1 MKRMLINA
9 TQPEE
14 VRVAVVDGQRLH
26 DLDIESPGREQKK
39 GSIYRA
45 RVTRV
50 EPSLEAA
57 FIEFGADRHG
67 FLPLKEI
74 SRSYVQ
80 PGKSDDEGG
89 SRRTE
94 ISDLVREGQ
103 EFLVQVDKEERGTK
117 GAALTT
123 FFSLPGRYM
132 VLMPNDPRAG
142 GISRRV
148 EGDDRDAL
156 RESLSQLEIPDGMGV
171 IVRTAGVGRNQEELQ
186 RDVDYLL
193 NLWQT
198 IQRAGE
204 EHRAPALIYQENNL
218 VVRAIR
224 DCLREDIGELLI
236 DSEEAFSEAETFIEQ
251 VMPHYKSRVKLYSDD
266 VPLFS
271 RYQIESQIETAFDHT
286 VKLPSGG
293 SIVIDPTEALVAIDT
308 NSARATKGADI
319 EETAL
324 NTNLEAAEEIAR
336 QLRLRDVG
344 GLIVIDFIDMSSTR
358 NQRAVESKLR
368 ESLETDRARIQLGRI
383 SQFGLFEMSRQRLRP
398 SLQETTTEIC
408 PRCSGRGRIQDIQSL
423 ALTILRVMEEEA
435 LKERSRIV
443 RALVPLNVAA
453 YLLNEKRRDVAE
465 IEKRT
470 ETHFVIVPNAS
481 LETPQYEIQRIRE
494 DSAEAE
500 AELLSYELADTAGE
514 PEQRDRQNERRRN
527 GRPAQE
533 PAIKPAA
540 PAPAPTA
547 PPAPS
552 LLRRLFAALFGQG
565 ATSTTNRRKSGGTK
579 ANGQPQR
586 RNRTQDNRTNRRP
599 RGQSQRNER
608 RARGGGDQRS
618 GGRRGERQQRSPRR
632 SRGGQ
637 DRGGNQARGEPR
649 ERGDGRN
656 RSRRNGNR
664 RRADA
669 GADRRRADDGADRRR
684 ADDGADRRRADAGG
698 DRRRATAADRG
709 GDNATK
715 RKPRR
720 DRQAVNENRENSR
733 GARRESAPRRDRETT
748 TDRESRSDSRRVEEI
763 PPVVDQGQPSVAAAM
778 RELDEA
784 PSTAASE
791 VKDSPAEQS
800 PTSSD
805 ADLTSRETRAGTSSE
820 ERQPAPVS
828 ESDAASGQAEPAD
841 PAEASRESRP
851 AGRASNDPR
860 ELRKRAAEQTQV

>member
-57 FIEFGADRHG
+57 FIEFGVERHG

-80 PGKSDDEGG
+80 PGKSDDDGG

-171 IVRTAGVGRNQEELQ
+171 IVRTAGVGRSQEELQ

-193 NLWQT
+193 QLWQT
-198 IQRAGE
+198 IQSAGE
-204 EHRAPALIYQENNL
+204 ERRAPALIYQENNL

-271 RYQIESQIETAFDHT
+271 RYQIESQIETAFEHT

-368 ESLETDRARIQLGRI
+368 EALETDRARIQLGRI

-514 PEQRDRQNERRRN
+514 PEQRDRENDRRRN
-527 GRPAQE
+527 GRPPQE

-540 PAPAPTA
+540 PAPAPPV

-565 ATSTTNRRKSGGTK
+565 ATSTTNQRKSSGTK

-586 RNRTQDNRTNRRP
+586 RNRTQDNRTNRRS

-618 GGRRGERQQRSPRR
+618 GVRRGERQQRSPRR

-649 ERGDGRN
+649 EGGDGRN

-669 GADRRRADDGADRRR
+669 GADRRRADDGT
-684 ADDGADRRRADAGG
+684 DRRRADAGG
-698 DRRRATAADRG
+698 DRG

-748 TDRESRSDSRRVEEI
+748 TDRDSRSDSRHVEEI

-800 PTSSD
+800 PTSPD
-805 ADLTSRETRAGTSSE
+805 VGLTSRETRAGTSSE

-828 ESDAASGQAEPAD
+828 ESDAASGQAEPAE
-841 PAEASRESRP
+841 PAEASRQSRP

-860 ELRKRAAEQTQV
+860 ELRRRAAEQTQV

>member
-9 TQPEE
+9 TQAEE
-14 VRVAVVDGQRLH
+14 VRVAVVDGQRLQ

-57 FIEFGADRHG
+57 FIDFGAERHG
-67 FLPLKEI
+67 FLPCKEI
-74 SRSYVQ
+74 SRSYVD
-80 PGKSDDEGG
+80 SDEADRDTG

-142 GISRRV
+142 GVSRRV
-148 EGDDRDAL
+148 EGEDRDAL
-156 RESLSQLEIPDGMGV
+156 REALSQLEIPDGMGV
-171 IVRTAGVGRNQEELQ
+171 IVRTAGVGRSQDELQ

-193 NLWQT
+193 QLWQA
-198 IQRAGE
+198 IQRAGDE
-204 EHRAPALIYQENNL
+204 RRAPALIYQENNL

-236 DSEEAFSEAETFIEQ
+236 DSEEAFNEAETFIEQ
-251 VMPHYKSRVKLYSDD
+251 VMPHYKNRVKRYSDD

-271 RYQIESQIETAFDHT
+271 RYQIESQIETAFQHT

-324 NTNLEAAEEIAR
+324 NTNIEAAEEIAR

-368 ESLETDRARIQLGRI
+368 EALETDRARIQLGRI
-383 SQFGLFEMSRQRLRP
+383 SHFGLFEMSRQRLRP
-398 SLQETTTEIC
+398 SLQETTTEVC
-408 PRCSGRGRIQDIQSL
+408 PRCSGQGRVQDIQSL

-500 AELLSYELADTAGE
+500 AELLSYELADTAAE
-514 PEQRDRQNERRRN
+514 PEQRDRDQDRRRN
-527 GRPAQE
+527 GRSAQE
-533 PAIKPAA
+533 PAIRPAA
-540 PAPAPTA
+540 PAPL
-547 PPAPS
+547 PPASSPAEPREPS
-552 LLRRLFAALFGQG
+552 LLRRIFAALFGPG
-565 ATSTTNRRKSGGTK
+565 TTATTERQKPGRAKTSG
-579 ANGQPQR
+579 QQQR
-586 RNRTQDNRTNRRP
+586 RNRSNDNRPNRRS
-599 RGQSQRNER
+599 RGAQSARNDR
-608 RARGGGDQRS
+608 RSRGGGDQRS
-618 GGRRGERQQRSPRR
+618 SSRRGERQQRSPRK
-632 SRGGQ
+632 SRGEQ
-637 DRGGNQARGEPR
+637 DRRAKQARGESR
-649 ERGDGRN
+649 ERGDGRS

-664 RRADA
+664 RRAEA
-669 GADRRRADDGADRRR
+669 
-684 ADDGADRRRADAGG
+684 
-698 DRRRATAADRG
+698 ATDNRG
-709 GDNATK
+709 NDNAAK

-720 DRQAVNENRENSR
+720 DRRAASENRET
-733 GARRESAPRRDRETT
+733 APRRDRESATAR
-748 TDRESRSDSRRVEEI
+748 DNRDDPKPVAEA
-763 PPVVDQGQPSVAAAM
+763 PPVPQEEFSVAAAM
-778 RELDEA
+778 REMDEA
-784 PSTAASE
+784 TATPESE
-791 VKDSPAEQS
+791 VKDSPAEQPSTS
-800 PTSSD
+800 PDSD
-805 ADLTSRETRAGTSSE
+805 ASPREAREEAQPGT
-820 ERQPAPVS
+820 PPVA
-828 ESDAASGQAEPAD
+828 DAASGQDETPDVRND
-841 PAEASRESRP
+841 PRP
-851 AGRASNDPR
+851 TGRASNDPR
-860 ELRKRAAEQTQV
+860 EMRRRAEQPPA

>member
-80 PGKSDDEGG
+80 PGKSDDDGG

-94 ISDLVREGQ
+94 ISDLIREGQ

-193 NLWQT
+193 QLWQA
-198 IQRAGE
+198 IRRAGE
-204 EHRAPALIYQENNL
+204 ERRAPALIYQENNL

-368 ESLETDRARIQLGRI
+368 EALETDRARIQLGRI

-514 PEQRDRQNERRRN
+514 PEQRDREHERRRN
-527 GRPAQE
+527 GRPPQE

-540 PAPAPTA
+540 PAPAPPA
-547 PPAPS
+547 SPAPS

-565 ATSTTNRRKSGGTK
+565 ATSTTNRRKSSGAK

-586 RNRTQDNRTNRRP
+586 RNRTQDNRSNRRP

-656 RSRRNGNR
+656 RSRRNDNR

-669 GADRRRADDGADRRR
+669 GADRRRADA
-684 ADDGADRRRADAGG
+684 GADRRRADA
-698 DRRRATAADRG
+698 AADRG
-709 GDNATK
+709 GDNAAK

-733 GARRESAPRRDRETT
+733 GARRESAPRRDRETIS
-748 TDRESRSDSRRVEEI
+748 DRESRSDRRRVEEI
-763 PPVVDQGQPSVAAAM
+763 PPVVDQEGQPSVAAAM
-778 RELDEA
+778 RGLDEA

-800 PTSSD
+800 PTSPD
-805 ADLTSRETRAGTSSE
+805 VGLTSRETRAGTSSE

-828 ESDAASGQAEPAD
+828 ESDAASGQAEPAE

-860 ELRKRAAEQTQV
+860 ELRRRAAEQGQA

>member
-9 TQPEE
+9 TQAEE
-14 VRVAVVDGQRLH
+14 VRVAVVDGQRLQ

-57 FIEFGADRHG
+57 FIDFGAERHG
-67 FLPLKEI
+67 FLPLKEV
-74 SRSYVQ
+74 SRSYVD
-80 PGKSDDEGG
+80 SDEAGREAG

-148 EGDDRDAL
+148 EGEDRDAL

-171 IVRTAGVGRNQEELQ
+171 IVRTAGVGRSQDELQ

-193 NLWQT
+193 QLWQA
-198 IQRAGE
+198 IQRAGDE
-204 EHRAPALIYQENNL
+204 RRAPALIYQENNL

-236 DSEEAFSEAETFIEQ
+236 DSEEAFGEAVTFIEQ
-251 VMPHYKSRVKLYSDD
+251 VMPHYKNRVKRYTDD

-271 RYQIESQIETAFDHT
+271 RYQIESQIETAFQHT

-344 GLIVIDFIDMSSTR
+344 GLIVIDFIDMANTR

-368 ESLETDRARIQLGRI
+368 EALDSDRARIQLGRI
-383 SQFGLFEMSRQRLRP
+383 SHFGLFEMSRQRLRP
-398 SLQETTTEIC
+398 SLQETTTVVC
-408 PRCSGRGRIQDIQSL
+408 PRCNGQGRIPDTQSL

-443 RALVPLNVAA
+443 RAMVPLDVAA
-453 YLLNEKRRDVAE
+453 YLLNEKRRDVAQ

-470 ETHFVIVPNAS
+470 ETHFVIVPNSS
-481 LETPQYEIQRIRE
+481 LETPQYDIQRIRE

-500 AELLSYELADTAGE
+500 AELLSYELADTAAE
-514 PEQRDRQNERRRN
+514 TEQRDRDHDRRRN
-527 GRPAQE
+527 GRTAQE
-533 PAIKPAA
+533 PAIRPAA
-540 PAPAPTA
+540 PAAVSPPSPAEPR
-547 PPAPS
+547 APS
-552 LLRRLFAALFGQG
+552 LLRRIFAALFGPG
-565 ATSTTNRRKSGGTK
+565 TASTTSPRKSSRAK
-579 ANGQPQR
+579 SNGQQQR
-586 RNRTQDNRTNRRP
+586 RNRTNENRTNRRS
-599 RGQSQRNER
+599 RGAQAARNGR
-608 RARGGGDQRS
+608 RSRSGGDQRS
-618 GGRRGERQQRSPRR
+618 SNRRGERQQRSPRK
-632 SRGGQ
+632 SRGDQ
-637 DRGGNQARGEPR
+637 DRRAKQARGEAR
-649 ERGDGRN
+649 ERGDGRS

-664 RRADA
+664 RRAEA
-669 GADRRRADDGADRRR
+669 
-684 ADDGADRRRADAGG
+684 
-698 DRRRATAADRG
+698 ATNNKG
-709 GDNATK
+709 NDNAAK

-720 DRQAVNENRENSR
+720 DRRAASESREN
-733 GARRESAPRRDRETT
+733 APRRDREPATAR
-748 TDRESRSDSRRVEEI
+748 DNRSEPKPVAEV
-763 PPVVDQGQPSVAAAM
+763 PPVVAQEEISVAAAM
-778 RELDEA
+778 REMDEV
-784 PSTAASE
+784 PSSE
-791 VKDSPAEQS
+791 VKDSPVEQPSTS
-800 PTSSD
+800 PDSD
-805 ADLTSRETRAGTSSE
+805 ATT
-820 ERQPAPVS
+820 
-828 ESDAASGQAEPAD
+828 
-841 PAEASRESRP
+841 RESRAGKRREEAQP
-851 AGRASNDPR
+851 ATSAKADAGSGQDETAAASEAPRQSRPTGRASNDPR
-860 ELRKRAAEQTQV
+860 ERRRRAAEQPPA

>member
-14 VRVAVVDGQRLH
+14 VRVAVVDGQRLQ

-57 FIEFGADRHG
+57 FVDFGAERHG

-74 SRSYVQ
+74 SRSHV
-80 PGKSDDEGG
+80 DGG
-89 SRRTE
+89 ADGASRKTD

-148 EGDDRDAL
+148 EGEDRSAL
-156 RESLSQLEIPDGMGV
+156 REALSQLAIPDGMGV
-171 IVRTAGVGRNQEELQ
+171 IVRTAGVGRRQEELQ
-186 RDVDYLL
+186 TDIDYLL
-193 NLWQT
+193 QLWQA
-198 IQRAGE
+198 IQRAGDE
-204 EHRAPALIYQENNL
+204 RSAPALIYQENNL

-236 DSEEAFSEAETFIEQ
+236 DSEEAFKEAQAFVQQ
-251 VMPHYKSRVKLYSDD
+251 VMPHYGNRVKRYTDD

-271 RYQIESQIETAFDHT
+271 RYQIESQIETALGHT

-344 GLIVIDFIDMSSTR
+344 GLIVIDFIDMANTR

-368 ESLETDRARIQLGRI
+368 EALEADRARIQLGRI
-383 SQFGLFEMSRQRLRP
+383 SHFGLFEMSRQRLRP
-398 SLQETTTEIC
+398 SLQETTTEVC
-408 PRCSGRGRIQDIQSL
+408 PRCSGQGRIQDIQSL

-435 LKERSRIV
+435 LKERSSIV

-470 ETHFVIVPNAS
+470 ETHFVIVPNAN
-481 LETPQYEIQRIRE
+481 LETPHYEIQRIR
-494 DSAEAE
+494 DDNAEAE
-500 AELLSYELADTAGE
+500 AEVLSYELADTDAE
-514 PEQRDRQNERRRN
+514 TEQRDRDQERRRN

-540 PAPAPTA
+540 PARAPVRA
-547 PPAPS
+547 GRRGPS
-552 LLRRLFAALFGQG
+552 LLQRLFAALFGRG
-565 ATSTTNRRKSGGTK
+565 TASTTNQQRPASAK
-579 ANGQPQR
+579 ANGQQHR
-586 RNRTQDNRTNRRP
+586 RRRGQDTRNRANRRS
-599 RGQSQRNER
+599 RDTATARNEGRARSSRDQRNTGRSGER
-608 RARGGGDQRS
+608 QRASRRSRADQDRAPRQARDEARS
-618 GGRRGERQQRSPRR
+618 GGS
-632 SRGGQ
+632 
-637 DRGGNQARGEPR
+637 DRGRGRRNAPGRPADDAAAARGSEY
-649 ERGDGRN
+649 
-656 RSRRNGNR
+656 
-664 RRADA
+664 
-669 GADRRRADDGADRRR
+669 
-684 ADDGADRRRADAGG
+684 
-698 DRRRATAADRG
+698 
-709 GDNATK
+709 ATK

-720 DRQAVNENRENSR
+720 DRRAINDGRENH
-733 GARRESAPRRDRETT
+733 RERSPRRDRRTQPGEATGTNTRPET
-748 TDRESRSDSRRVEEI
+748 ESPRVLAQEEE
-763 PPVVDQGQPSVAAAM
+763 SVAAAM
-778 RELDEA
+778 RAVEVEESRKEPL
-784 PSTAASE
+784 AAS
-791 VKDSPAEQS
+791 P
-800 PTSSD
+800 D
-805 ADLTSRETRAGTSSE
+805 A
-820 ERQPAPVS
+820 
-828 ESDAASGQAEPAD
+828 DAASVKRAPGEKPEVRAPVTQAGAD
-841 PAEASRESRP
+841 APGEAETSAAAETPRPTRP

-860 ELRKRAAEQTQV
+860 EMRRRAAEQPPA

>member
-9 TQPEE
+9 TQAEE
-14 VRVAVVDGQRLH
+14 VRVAVVDGQRLQ

-57 FIEFGADRHG
+57 FIDFGVERHG

-74 SRSYVQ
+74 SRSYVDS
-80 PGKSDDEGG
+80 GDADREAG

-142 GISRRV
+142 GVSRRV
-148 EGDDRDAL
+148 EGENRDAL
-156 RESLSQLEIPDGMGV
+156 REALSQLEIPDGMGV
-171 IVRTAGVGRNQEELQ
+171 IVRTAGVGRSQDELQ

-193 NLWQT
+193 QLWQA
-198 IQRAGE
+198 IQRAGDE
-204 EHRAPALIYQENNL
+204 RRAPALIYQENNL

-224 DCLREDIGELLI
+224 DCLRDDIGELLI

-251 VMPHYKSRVKLYSDD
+251 VMPHYKNRVKRYSDD

-271 RYQIESQIETAFDHT
+271 RYQIESQIETAFQHT

-344 GLIVIDFIDMSSTR
+344 GLIVIDFIDMANTR

-368 ESLETDRARIQLGRI
+368 EVLESDQARIQLGRI
-383 SQFGLFEMSRQRLRP
+383 SHFGLFEMSRQRLRP
-398 SLQETTTEIC
+398 SLQETTTEVC
-408 PRCSGRGRIQDIQSL
+408 PRCSGQGRIQDIQSL

-435 LKERSRIV
+435 LKERSSIV

-453 YLLNEKRRDVAE
+453 YLLNEKRRDVAD

-500 AELLSYELADTAGE
+500 AELLSYELADTAAE
-514 PEQRDRQNERRRN
+514 PEQRDREHDRRRN

-533 PAIKPAA
+533 PAIRPAA
-540 PAPAPTA
+540 PAPVSPAPSA
-547 PPAPS
+547 EPRAPS
-552 LLRRLFAALFGQG
+552 LLRRLFSALFGPG
-565 ATSTTNRRKSGGTK
+565 TASTAKRRKPSRAKT
-579 ANGQPQR
+579 NGQQQR
-586 RNRTQDNRTNRRP
+586 RNRTKDNRANRRP
-599 RGQSQRNER
+599 RGGQAARNDR
-608 RARGGGDQRS
+608 RSRAGGDQRS
-618 GGRRGERQQRSPRR
+618 GNRRGERQQRSPRK
-632 SRGGQ
+632 SRGDQ
-637 DRGGNQARGEPR
+637 DRRAKQARGEAR
-649 ERGDGRN
+649 ERGDGRS

-664 RRADA
+664 RRNEA
-669 GADRRRADDGADRRR
+669 
-684 ADDGADRRRADAGG
+684 
-698 DRRRATAADRG
+698 AADNRTN
-709 GDNATK
+709 DNAAK

-720 DRQAVNENRENSR
+720 DRRAASDGREN
-733 GARRESAPRRDRETT
+733 APRRDREPANA
-748 TDRESRSDSRRVEEI
+748 RVNRGDSRPVAEV
-763 PPVVDQGQPSVAAAM
+763 PPVVAQDEPSVAAAM
-778 RELDEA
+778 REMDEA
-784 PSTAASE
+784 TSTADNE
-791 VKDSPAEQS
+791 VKDSPVQQPS
-800 PTSSD
+800 
-805 ADLTSRETRAGTSSE
+805 TSRD
-820 ERQPAPVS
+820 
-828 ESDAASGQAEPAD
+828 SDAASREPRAGRRR
-841 PAEASRESRP
+841 EESRP
-851 AGRASNDPR
+851 ATRSDADAATGQDDTAAAVEAPSQARPTGRASNDPR
-860 ELRKRAAEQTQV
+860 EMRRRAAEQPPA

>member
-14 VRVAVVDGQRLH
+14 VRVAVVDGQRLY

-45 RVTRV
+45 KVTRV

-57 FIEFGADRHG
+57 FVDFGAERHG

-74 SRSYVQ
+74 SRSHI
-80 PGKSDDEGG
+80 DATEGG
-89 SRRTE
+89 HEGASRKTE
-94 ISDLVREGQ
+94 ISNLVREGQ
-103 EFLVQVDKEERGTK
+103 EFLVQVTKEERGTK

-142 GISRRV
+142 GVSRRV
-148 EGDDRDAL
+148 EGEDRDAL
-156 RESLSQLEIPDGMGV
+156 REALSQLEIPEGMGV
-171 IVRTAGVGRNQEELQ
+171 IVRTAGVGRGQEEMQ

-193 NLWQT
+193 QLWQA

-204 EHRAPALIYQENNL
+204 ECSAPALIYQENNL

-224 DCLREDIGELLI
+224 DCLRDDIGELLI
-236 DSEEAFSEAETFIEQ
+236 DSEDAFAEAQTFIEQ
-251 VMPHYKSRVKLYSDD
+251 VMPHYKNRVKLYSDD

-271 RYQIESQIETAFDHT
+271 RYQIESQIETAFQHV

-344 GLIVIDFIDMSSTR
+344 GLIVIDFIDMSSSR

-368 ESLETDRARIQLGRI
+368 DALEADRARIQLGRI
-383 SQFGLFEMSRQRLRP
+383 SHFGLFEMSRQRLSP

-423 ALTILRVMEEEA
+423 ALTILRVLEEEA
-435 LKERSRIV
+435 LKEGSRIV

-453 YLLNEKRRDVAE
+453 YLMNEKRRDVAE

-470 ETHFVIVPNAS
+470 ETHLVIAPSAN
-481 LETPQYEIQRIRE
+481 LETPHYEIQRIRD

-500 AELLSYELADTAGE
+500 AEVLSYELADTVGE
-514 PEQRDRQNERRRN
+514 PEQRERDNERRRN
-527 GRPAQE
+527 SRPTQE
-533 PAIKPAA
+533 AAIKPVAS
-540 PAPAPTA
+540 A
-547 PPAPS
+547 PPPIKRSAPS
-552 LLRRLFAALFGQG
+552 LLKRLLAALFGRGTPSAADQG
-565 ATSTTNRRKSGGTK
+565 RPERAKT
-579 ANGQPQR
+579 NGQQQR
-586 RNRTQDNRTNRRP
+586 RNRAKDNRSNRRP
-599 RGQSQRNER
+599 RRDERPASNER
-608 RARGGGDQRS
+608 RARSGGDSRN
-618 GGRRGERQQRSPRR
+618 GGRQQRAPRK
-632 SRGGQ
+632 SRGDR
-637 DRGGNQARGEPR
+637 DRGPRQPREESR
-649 ERGDGRN
+649 ERGDDRGRG
-656 RSRRNGNR
+656 RRDGQR

-669 GADRRRADDGADRRR
+669 AMASTGSDD
-684 ADDGADRRRADAGG
+684 
-698 DRRRATAADRG
+698 
-709 GDNATK
+709 ATK

-720 DRQAVNENRENSR
+720 DRRAIDDNRER
-733 GARRESAPRRDRETT
+733 GAGARRDRETGAARVADPVT
-748 TDRESRSDSRRVEEI
+748 ESPRAVAPEEF
-763 PPVVDQGQPSVAAAM
+763 SVAAAM
-778 RELDEA
+778 REEPSAGEHEA
-784 PSTAASE
+784 KGPRTE
-791 VKDSPAEQS
+791 QPVTSPD
-800 PTSSD
+800 SD
-805 ADLTSRETRAGTSSE
+805 ATSI
-820 ERQPAPVS
+820 ERPAAKGPDQRQATT
-828 ESDAASGQAEPAD
+828 ESDAGERPASGQAKTAV
-841 PAEASRESRP
+841 AEEAPERSKP
-851 AGRASNDPR
+851 TGRATNDPR
-860 ELRKRAAEQTQV
+860 EKRRRATEQPLA

>member
-14 VRVAVVDGQRLH
+14 VRVAVVDGQRLY

-45 RVTRV
+45 KVNRV

-57 FIEFGADRHG
+57 FIDFGADRHG

-74 SRSYVQ
+74 SRSHL
-80 PGKSDDEGG
+80 DATEGG
-89 SRRTE
+89 HEAASRKTQ
-94 ISDLVREGQ
+94 ISGLIREGQ
-103 EFLVQVDKEERGTK
+103 EFLVQVAKEERGTK

-142 GISRRV
+142 GVSRRV
-148 EGDDRDAL
+148 EGEDRDAL
-156 RESLSQLEIPDGMGV
+156 REALSQLEIPEGMGV

-193 NLWQT
+193 QLWQA
-198 IQRAGE
+198 IQRADAE
-204 EHRAPALIYQENNL
+204 CSAPALIYQENNL

-224 DCLREDIGELLI
+224 DCLRDDIGELLI
-236 DSEEAFSEAETFIEQ
+236 DSEEAFAEAQTFIEQ
-251 VMPHYKSRVKLYSDD
+251 VMPHYMNRVKLYSDD

-271 RYQIESQIETAFDHT
+271 RYQIESQIETAFQHL

-293 SIVIDPTEALVAIDT
+293 SIVIDLTEALVAIDT

-344 GLIVIDFIDMSSTR
+344 GLIVIDFIDMSNSK

-368 ESLETDRARIQLGRI
+368 DALEADRARIQLGRI
-383 SQFGLFEMSRQRLRP
+383 SHFGLFEMSRQRLSP
-398 SLQETTTEIC
+398 SLQETTTEVC
-408 PRCSGRGRIQDIQSL
+408 PRCSGQGRIQDTQSL

-470 ETHFVIVPNAS
+470 ETHLVIAPSAN
-481 LETPQYEIQRIRE
+481 LTTPHYEIQRIRD

-500 AELLSYELADTAGE
+500 AEVLSYELADTAGE
-514 PEQRDRQNERRRN
+514 TEQRERDNERRRN
-527 GRPAQE
+527 SRPTQE
-533 PAIKPAA
+533 AVIKPAA
-540 PAPAPTA
+540 SAPLPIERS
-547 PPAPS
+547 APS
-552 LLRRLFAALFGQG
+552 LLKRLLAALFGRG
-565 ATSTTNRRKSGGTK
+565 TPSTADQERPERAK
-579 ANGQPQR
+579 ANGQRQR
-586 RNRTQDNRTNRRP
+586 RNRAKDNTSNRSP
-599 RGQSQRNER
+599 RRDERSGRNER
-608 RARGGGDQRS
+608 RARSGDSRNGG
-618 GGRRGERQQRSPRR
+618 RQQRAPRK
-632 SRGGQ
+632 SRGDR
-637 DRGGNQARGEPR
+637 DRGANQAREESR
-649 ERGDGRN
+649 ERGDNRGRG
-656 RSRRNGNR
+656 RRDGQR

-669 GADRRRADDGADRRR
+669 AIDSK
-684 ADDGADRRRADAGG
+684 GG
-698 DRRRATAADRG
+698 DDAA
-709 GDNATK
+709 K

-720 DRQAVNENRENSR
+720 DRRAIDDNRER
-733 GARRESAPRRDRETT
+733 PARRDRETGAA
-748 TDRESRSDSRRVEEI
+748 RVAAPVSESPRAVAQEEF
-763 PPVVDQGQPSVAAAM
+763 SVAAAM
-778 RELDEA
+778 REE
-784 PSTAASE
+784 PSAGERE
-791 VKDSPAEQS
+791 VKDSPPE
-800 PTSSD
+800 
-805 ADLTSRETRAGTSSE
+805 
-820 ERQPAPVS
+820 QPATSPDRDVPS
-828 ESDAASGQAEPAD
+828 IKGGAAKGPEQREPATESSAGERPASGQAETAAPEDA
-841 PAEASRESRP
+841 RERSRP
-851 AGRASNDPR
+851 TGRAKNDPR
-860 ELRKRAAEQTQV
+860 EKRGRATEQPLA

>member
-57 FIEFGADRHG
+57 FIEFGVERHG

-80 PGKSDDEGG
+80 PGKSDDDGG

-171 IVRTAGVGRNQEELQ
+171 IVRTAGVGRSQEELQ

-193 NLWQT
+193 QLWQT
-198 IQRAGE
+198 IQSAGE
-204 EHRAPALIYQENNL
+204 ERRAPALIYQENNL

-271 RYQIESQIETAFDHT
+271 RYQIESQIETAFEHT

-368 ESLETDRARIQLGRI
+368 EALETDRARIQLGRI

-514 PEQRDRQNERRRN
+514 PEQRDRENDRRRN
-527 GRPAQE
+527 GRPPQE

-540 PAPAPTA
+540 PAPAPPV

-565 ATSTTNRRKSGGTK
+565 ATSTTNQRKSSGTK

-586 RNRTQDNRTNRRP
+586 RNRTQDNRTNRRS

-649 ERGDGRN
+649 EGGDGRN

-669 GADRRRADDGADRRR
+669 GADRRRADDGT
-684 ADDGADRRRADAGG
+684 DRRRADAGG
-698 DRRRATAADRG
+698 DRG

-748 TDRESRSDSRRVEEI
+748 TDRDSRSDSRHVEEI

-800 PTSSD
+800 PTSPD
-805 ADLTSRETRAGTSSE
+805 VGLTSRETRAGTSSE

-828 ESDAASGQAEPAD
+828 ESDAASGQAEPAE
-841 PAEASRESRP
+841 PAEAGRQSRP

-860 ELRKRAAEQTQV
+860 ELRRRAAEQTQV

>member
-14 VRVAVVDGQRLH
+14 VRVAVVDGQRLQ

-45 RVTRV
+45 KVTRV

-57 FIEFGADRHG
+57 FVDFGAERHG

-74 SRSYVQ
+74 SRSHVN
-80 PGKSDDEGG
+80 GG
-89 SRRTE
+89 AGDQERTSRRTE

-148 EGDDRDAL
+148 EGENRSAL
-156 RESLSQLEIPDGMGV
+156 REALSQLEIPDGMGV
-171 IVRTAGVGRNQEELQ
+171 IVRTAGVGRRQEELQ
-186 RDVDYLL
+186 TDIDYLL
-193 NLWQT
+193 QLWQA
-198 IQRAGE
+198 IQRAGDE
-204 EHRAPALIYQENNL
+204 CSSPALIYQENNL

-236 DSEEAFSEAETFIEQ
+236 DSEEAFKEAQTFVQQ
-251 VMPHYKSRVKLYSDD
+251 VMPHYGNRVKRYTDD

-271 RYQIESQIETAFDHT
+271 RYQIESQIETAYEHT

-344 GLIVIDFIDMSSTR
+344 GLIVIDFIDMANTR

-368 ESLETDRARIQLGRI
+368 EVLEADRARIQLGRI
-383 SQFGLFEMSRQRLRP
+383 SHFGLFEMSRQRLRP
-398 SLQETTTEIC
+398 SLQETTTEVC
-408 PRCSGRGRIQDIQSL
+408 PRCSGQGRIQDIQSL

-435 LKERSRIV
+435 LKERSSIV

-465 IEKRT
+465 IEART
-470 ETHFVIVPNAS
+470 ETHFVIVPNAN
-481 LETPQYEIQRIRE
+481 LETPHYEIQRIRE
-494 DSAEAE
+494 DNAEAE
-500 AELLSYELADTAGE
+500 AEVLSYELADTASE
-514 PEQRDRQNERRRN
+514 TEQRDRDQERRRN

-540 PAPAPTA
+540 PAPAPA
-547 PPAPS
+547 RPPVRSERRGPS
-552 LLRRLFAALFGQG
+552 LLQRLLAALFGRG
-565 ATSTTNRRKSGGTK
+565 TAAKTNQRHPSHAK
-579 ANGQPQR
+579 ANGQQQR
-586 RNRTQDNRTNRRP
+586 RR
-599 RGQSQRNER
+599 RGQDARSRAKGRSRDTRSTRNES
-608 RARGGGDQRS
+608 RARSGRDQRAAGRS
-618 GGRRGERQQRSPRR
+618 GDRQRGSRR
-632 SRGGQ
+632 SRADQ
-637 DRGGNQARGEPR
+637 DRAPRQAREESR
-649 ERGDGRN
+649 SNRGRG
-656 RSRRNGNR
+656 RRNAQR
-664 RRADA
+664 RS
-669 GADRRRADDGADRRR
+669 ADDT
-684 ADDGADRRRADAGG
+684 
-698 DRRRATAADRG
+698 ATAKGREDA
-709 GDNATK
+709 AK

-720 DRQAVNENRENSR
+720 DRRAINDNRENNR
-733 GARRESAPRRDRETT
+733 GNRERSPRRDRRPQPAEATGT
-748 TDRESRSDSRRVEEI
+748 ESRPVAES
-763 PPVVDQGQPSVAAAM
+763 PPVIAQEEESVAAAM
-778 RELDEA
+778 RAVEVEESHAEPPAVSPDADVASVEDAAGEKPEVREPATQARADASGEAETAAPEEA
-784 PSTAASE
+784 PR
-791 VKDSPAEQS
+791 
-800 PTSSD
+800 PT
-805 ADLTSRETRAGTSSE
+805 
-820 ERQPAPVS
+820 
-828 ESDAASGQAEPAD
+828 
-841 PAEASRESRP
+841 RP
-851 AGRASNDPR
+851 TGRASNDPR
-860 ELRKRAAEQTQV
+860 EMRRRAAEQPPA

>member
-57 FIEFGADRHG
+57 FIEFGVERHG

-80 PGKSDDEGG
+80 PGKSDDDGG

-171 IVRTAGVGRNQEELQ
+171 IVRTAGVGRSQEELQ

-193 NLWQT
+193 QLWQT
-198 IQRAGE
+198 IQSAGE
-204 EHRAPALIYQENNL
+204 ERRAPALIYQENNL

-224 DCLREDIGELLI
+224 DCLRDDIGELLI

-271 RYQIESQIETAFDHT
+271 RYQIESQIETAFEHT

-368 ESLETDRARIQLGRI
+368 EALDTDRARIQLGRI

-500 AELLSYELADTAGE
+500 AELLSYELADTASE
-514 PEQRDRQNERRRN
+514 PEQRDRDNERRRN

-540 PAPAPTA
+540 PAPAPSA

-552 LLRRLFAALFGQG
+552 FLRRLFAALFGQG
-565 ATSTTNRRKSGGTK
+565 ATSTTNRRKSSGTK
-579 ANGQPQR
+579 ANRQPQR
-586 RNRTQDNRTNRRP
+586 RNRTQDNTTNRRP
-599 RGQSQRNER
+599 RSQSQRNER

-669 GADRRRADDGADRRR
+669 GADRRRADATDRS
-684 ADDGADRRRADAGG
+684 
-698 DRRRATAADRG
+698 

-748 TDRESRSDSRRVEEI
+748 TDRESRSDSRHIEEI

-800 PTSSD
+800 PTSPD
-805 ADLTSRETRAGTSSE
+805 IGLTSRETRAGTSSE

-828 ESDAASGQAEPAD
+828 ESDAASGQAEPAE
-841 PAEASRESRP
+841 PAEAGRESRP

-860 ELRKRAAEQTQV
+860 ELRRRAAEQTQV

>member
-57 FIEFGADRHG
+57 FIEFGVERHG

-80 PGKSDDEGG
+80 PGKSDDDGG

-171 IVRTAGVGRNQEELQ
+171 IVRTAGVGRSHEELQ

-193 NLWQT
+193 QLWQT
-198 IQRAGE
+198 IQSAGE
-204 EHRAPALIYQENNL
+204 ERRAPALIYQENNL

-224 DCLREDIGELLI
+224 DCLRDDIGELLI

-271 RYQIESQIETAFDHT
+271 RYQIESQIETAFEHT

-368 ESLETDRARIQLGRI
+368 EALDTDRARIQLGRI

-500 AELLSYELADTAGE
+500 AELLSYELADTASE
-514 PEQRDRQNERRRN
+514 PEQRDRDNERRRN

-540 PAPAPTA
+540 PAPAPSA

-552 LLRRLFAALFGQG
+552 FLRRLFAALFGQG
-565 ATSTTNRRKSGGTK
+565 TTSTTNRRKSSGTK
-579 ANGQPQR
+579 ANRQPQR
-586 RNRTQDNRTNRRP
+586 RNRTQDNTTNRRP
-599 RGQSQRNER
+599 RSQSQRNER

-669 GADRRRADDGADRRR
+669 GADRRRADATDRS
-684 ADDGADRRRADAGG
+684 
-698 DRRRATAADRG
+698 

-748 TDRESRSDSRRVEEI
+748 TDRESRSDSRHIEEI

-800 PTSSD
+800 PTSPD
-805 ADLTSRETRAGTSSE
+805 VGLTSRETRAGTSSE

-828 ESDAASGQAEPAD
+828 ESDAASGQAEPAE
-841 PAEASRESRP
+841 PAEAGRESRP

-860 ELRKRAAEQTQV
+860 ELRRRAAEQTQV

>member
-14 VRVAVVDGQRLH
+14 VRVAVVDGQRLN

-39 GSIYRA
+39 GSIYLA

-57 FIEFGADRHG
+57 FIDFGVERHG

-74 SRSYVQ
+74 SRSHL
-80 PGKSDDEGG
+80 KANEDET
-89 SRRTE
+89 SRKTG
-94 ISDLVREGQ
+94 ISDLLREGQ

-148 EGDDRDAL
+148 EGEDRDAL
-156 RESLSQLEIPDGMGV
+156 REALSQLEIPDGMGV
-171 IVRTAGVGRNQEELQ
+171 IVRTAGVGRSQEELQ

-193 NLWQT
+193 QLWES
-198 IQRAGE
+198 IQRAGDE
-204 EHRAPALIYQENNL
+204 RSAPALIYQENNL

-236 DSEEAFSEAETFIEQ
+236 DSEEAFNEAQTFIQQ
-251 VMPHYKSRVKLYSDD
+251 VMPHYKNRIKRYTDD

-271 RYQIESQIETAFDHT
+271 RYQIESQIETAFQHT

-324 NTNLEAAEEIAR
+324 NTNIEAAEEIAR

-368 ESLETDRARIQLGRI
+368 EALEADRARIQLGRI
-383 SQFGLFEMSRQRLRP
+383 SQFGLFEMSRQRLSP
-398 SLQETTTEIC
+398 SLQETTTEVC
-408 PRCSGRGRIQDIQSL
+408 PRCSGQGRIQDIQSL

-435 LKERSRIV
+435 LKEHSRIV

-453 YLLNEKRRDVAE
+453 YLLNEKRHDVAE

-470 ETHFVIVPNAS
+470 ETHFVVVPNANI
-481 LETPQYEIQRIRE
+481 ETPHYEIQRIR
-494 DSAEAE
+494 DDNAEAE
-500 AELLSYELADTAGE
+500 AEVLSYELADTAGDTE
-514 PEQRDRQNERRRN
+514 PRERDQDRRQDRRRN
-527 GRPAQE
+527 GRPPQE
-533 PAIKPAA
+533 AAIKPAA
-540 PAPAPTA
+540 PALPPTERPAG
-547 PPAPS
+547 PS
-552 LLRRLFAALFGQG
+552 LLKRLFTALFGG
-565 ATSTTNRRKSGGTK
+565 GKASAPKPKSKRRPDRAR
-579 ANGQPQR
+579 ANGR
-586 RNRTQDNRTNRRP
+586 RQGRSRANDNRSNRRP
-599 RGQSQRNER
+599 RREERSARNER
-608 RARGGGDQRS
+608 RARSDADRRN
-618 GGRRGERQQRSPRR
+618 GGRSGERQQRSPRKA
-632 SRGGQ
+632 RG
-637 DRGGNQARGEPR
+637 DRDRRANQARQPSDESR
-649 ERGDGRN
+649 ERGDNRGR
-656 RSRRNGNR
+656 RRRNGQR

-669 GADRRRADDGADRRR
+669 AMDN
-684 ADDGADRRRADAGG
+684 
-698 DRRRATAADRG
+698 RG
-709 GDNATK
+709 GDDATK

-720 DRQAVNENRENSR
+720 DRRAANDN
-733 GARRESAPRRDRETT
+733 RDRERTARN
-748 TDRESRSDSRRVEEI
+748 DRERGPSRVANPVPESPRAAAQEE
-763 PPVVDQGQPSVAAAM
+763 VSVAAAM
-778 RELDEA
+778 RAEPSEPEREIRDA
-784 PSTAASE
+784 PEERPAASRDQ
-791 VKDSPAEQS
+791 VKSTEGAA
-800 PTSSD
+800 PT
-805 ADLTSRETRAGTSSE
+805 GPKP
-820 ERQPAPVS
+820 RQPASMSSADDGP
-828 ESDAASGQAEPAD
+828 AAEQVETAPS
-841 PAEASRESRP
+841 AEAVKPTRP
-851 AGRASNDPR
+851 KGRAKNDPR
-860 ELRKRAAEQTQV
+860 EMRKRAAEQPPA

>member
-14 VRVAVVDGQRLH
+14 VRVAVVDGQRLN

-39 GSIYRA
+39 GSIYLA

-57 FIEFGADRHG
+57 FIDFGVERHG

-74 SRSYVQ
+74 SRSHLNAN
-80 PGKSDDEGG
+80 EGET
-89 SRRTE
+89 SRKTG
-94 ISDLVREGQ
+94 ISDLLREGQ

-148 EGDDRDAL
+148 EGENRDAL
-156 RESLSQLEIPDGMGV
+156 REALSQLEIPDGMGV
-171 IVRTAGVGRNQEELQ
+171 IVRTAGVGRSQEELQ

-193 NLWQT
+193 QLWES
-198 IQRAGE
+198 IQRAGDE
-204 EHRAPALIYQENNL
+204 RSAPALIYQENNL

-236 DSEEAFSEAETFIEQ
+236 DSEEAFNEAQTFIQQ
-251 VMPHYKSRVKLYSDD
+251 VMPHYKNRIKRYTDD

-271 RYQIESQIETAFDHT
+271 RYQIESQIETAFQHT

-324 NTNLEAAEEIAR
+324 NTNIEAAEEIAR

-368 ESLETDRARIQLGRI
+368 EALETDRARIQLGRI
-383 SQFGLFEMSRQRLRP
+383 SQFGLFEMSRQRLSP
-398 SLQETTTEIC
+398 SLQETTTEVC
-408 PRCSGRGRIQDIQSL
+408 PRCSGQGRIQDIQSL

-435 LKERSRIV
+435 LKEHSRIV

-453 YLLNEKRRDVAE
+453 YLLNEKRHDVAE

-470 ETHFVIVPNAS
+470 DTHFVVVPNANI
-481 LETPQYEIQRIRE
+481 ETPHYEIQRIR
-494 DSAEAE
+494 DGNAEAE
-500 AELLSYELADTAGE
+500 AEVLSYELADTAGDAE
-514 PEQRDRQNERRRN
+514 PRERDQDRRQDRRRN
-527 GRPAQE
+527 GRPPQE
-533 PAIKPAA
+533 AAIKPAA
-540 PAPAPTA
+540 PALPPTERPAG
-547 PPAPS
+547 PS
-552 LLRRLFAALFGQG
+552 LLKRLFTALFGGGKASAPKPKSKRRPDG
-565 ATSTTNRRKSGGTK
+565 AK
-579 ANGQPQR
+579 ANGQRQR
-586 RNRTQDNRTNRRP
+586 RARANDNRSNRRP
-599 RGQSQRNER
+599 RREERSARNER
-608 RARGGGDQRS
+608 RARSDGDRRN
-618 GGRRGERQQRSPRR
+618 GRRSGERQQRSPRKA
-632 SRGGQ
+632 RG
-637 DRGGNQARGEPR
+637 DRDRRANQARQPSDESR
-649 ERGDGRN
+649 ERGDNRGR
-656 RSRRNGNR
+656 RRRNGQR

-669 GADRRRADDGADRRR
+669 AMDN
-684 ADDGADRRRADAGG
+684 
-698 DRRRATAADRG
+698 RG
-709 GDNATK
+709 GDEATK

-720 DRQAVNENRENSR
+720 DRRAVNDN
-733 GARRESAPRRDRETT
+733 RDRERTARN
-748 TDRESRSDSRRVEEI
+748 DRGPSPTARPVSESPMATAQEEI
-763 PPVVDQGQPSVAAAM
+763 SVAAAM
-778 RELDEA
+778 R
-784 PSTAASE
+784 
-791 VKDSPAEQS
+791 AE
-800 PTSSD
+800 
-805 ADLTSRETRAGTSSE
+805 SSE
-820 ERQPAPVS
+820 PEREVRDAPEERPAQSGDRVTSVEGASGSGPEQRQPAGRSSADERP
-828 ESDAASGQAEPAD
+828 AAEQVETAPS
-841 PAEASRESRP
+841 AEAVKPTRP
-851 AGRASNDPR
+851 TGRAKNDPR
-860 ELRKRAAEQTQV
+860 EMRKRAAEQPPA

>member
-57 FIEFGADRHG
+57 FIEFGVERHG

-80 PGKSDDEGG
+80 PGKSDDDGG

-171 IVRTAGVGRNQEELQ
+171 IVRTAGVGRSQEELQ

-193 NLWQT
+193 QLWQT
-198 IQRAGE
+198 IQSAGE
-204 EHRAPALIYQENNL
+204 ERRAPALIYQENNL

-271 RYQIESQIETAFDHT
+271 RYQIESQIETAFEHT

-368 ESLETDRARIQLGRI
+368 EALETDRARIQLGRI

-514 PEQRDRQNERRRN
+514 PEQRDRENDRRRN
-527 GRPAQE
+527 GRPPQE

-540 PAPAPTA
+540 PAPAPPV

-552 LLRRLFAALFGQG
+552 LLRRLFAALFGQD
-565 ATSTTNRRKSGGTK
+565 ATSTTNQRKSSGTK

-586 RNRTQDNRTNRRP
+586 RNRTQDNRTNRRS

-649 ERGDGRN
+649 EGGDGRN

-669 GADRRRADDGADRRR
+669 GADRRRADDGT
-684 ADDGADRRRADAGG
+684 DRRRADAGG
-698 DRRRATAADRG
+698 DRG

-748 TDRESRSDSRRVEEI
+748 TDRDSRSDSRHVEEI

-800 PTSSD
+800 PTSPD
-805 ADLTSRETRAGTSSE
+805 VGLTSRETRAGTSSE

-828 ESDAASGQAEPAD
+828 ESDAASGQAEPAE
-841 PAEASRESRP
+841 PAEASRQSRP

-860 ELRKRAAEQTQV
+860 ELRRRAAEQTQV

>member
-57 FIEFGADRHG
+57 FIEFGVERHG

-80 PGKSDDEGG
+80 PGKSDDDGG

-171 IVRTAGVGRNQEELQ
+171 IVRTAGVGRSQEELQ

-193 NLWQT
+193 QLWQT
-198 IQRAGE
+198 IQSAGE
-204 EHRAPALIYQENNL
+204 ERRAPALIYQENNL

-271 RYQIESQIETAFDHT
+271 RYQIESQIETAFEHT

-368 ESLETDRARIQLGRI
+368 EALETDRARIQLGRI

-514 PEQRDRQNERRRN
+514 PEQRDRENDRRRN
-527 GRPAQE
+527 GRPPQE

-540 PAPAPTA
+540 PAPAPPV

-565 ATSTTNRRKSGGTK
+565 ATSTTNQRKSSGTK

-586 RNRTQDNRTNRRP
+586 RNRTQDNRTNRRS

-649 ERGDGRN
+649 EGGDGRN

-669 GADRRRADDGADRRR
+669 GADRRRADDGT
-684 ADDGADRRRADAGG
+684 DRRRADAGG
-698 DRRRATAADRG
+698 DRG

-748 TDRESRSDSRRVEEI
+748 TDRDSRSDSRHVEEI

-800 PTSSD
+800 PTSPD
-805 ADLTSRETRAGTSSE
+805 VGLTSRETRAGTSSE

-828 ESDAASGQAEPAD
+828 ESDAASGQAEPAE
-841 PAEASRESRP
+841 PAEASRQSRP

-860 ELRKRAAEQTQV
+860 ELRRRAAEQTQV

>member
-14 VRVAVVDGQRLH
+14 VRVAVVDGQRLQ

-57 FIEFGADRHG
+57 FVDFGAERHG

-74 SRSYVQ
+74 SRSHVD
-80 PGKSDDEGG
+80 GSAAEGA
-89 SRRTE
+89 SRKTG

-148 EGDDRDAL
+148 EGESRSAL
-156 RESLSQLEIPDGMGV
+156 REALSQLEIPEGMGV
-171 IVRTAGVGRNQEELQ
+171 IVRTAGVGRRQEELQ
-186 RDVDYLL
+186 TDIDYLL
-193 NLWQT
+193 QLWQA
-198 IQRAGE
+198 IQRAGDE
-204 EHRAPALIYQENNL
+204 RSGPELIYRENNL

-236 DSEEAFSEAETFIEQ
+236 DSEEAFKEAQTFIQQ
-251 VMPHYKSRVKLYSDD
+251 VMPHYGSRVKRYTDD

-271 RYQIESQIETAFDHT
+271 RYQIESQIETAFGHT

-344 GLIVIDFIDMSSTR
+344 GLIVIDFIDMANTR

-368 ESLETDRARIQLGRI
+368 EALEADRARIQLGRI

-398 SLQETTTEIC
+398 SLQETTTEVC
-408 PRCSGRGRIQDIQSL
+408 PRCGGTGRIQDIQSL
-423 ALTILRVMEEEA
+423 ALTILRLMEEEA
-435 LKERSRIV
+435 LKERSSIV

-470 ETHFVIVPNAS
+470 ETHFVIVPNAA
-481 LETPQYEIQRIRE
+481 LETPHYDIQRIR
-494 DSAEAE
+494 DDNAEAE
-500 AELLSYELADTAGE
+500 AEVRSYELADTATE
-514 PEQRDRQNERRRN
+514 TEQRDRDQERRRN

-533 PAIKPAA
+533 PAIKPPA
-540 PAPAPTA
+540 PAPAPA
-547 PPAPS
+547 PAPVRAERSGPS
-552 LLRRLFAALFGQG
+552 LLQRLFAALFGRSTAP
-565 ATSTTNRRKSGGTK
+565 ATNQPRADRART
-579 ANGQPQR
+579 NGQQQR
-586 RNRTQDNRTNRRP
+586 RNRGQDTRNRANRRSRDARP
-599 RGQSQRNER
+599 ARNEGRARSGRDQRNAGRSGDRQRAPR
-608 RARGGGDQRS
+608 RSRSDQDRGSRQAREESRGGGNSRGRGRRNAQRRPADAAATARGGG
-618 GGRRGERQQRSPRR
+618 
-632 SRGGQ
+632 
-637 DRGGNQARGEPR
+637 
-649 ERGDGRN
+649 GD
-656 RSRRNGNR
+656 
-664 RRADA
+664 DA
-669 GADRRRADDGADRRR
+669 A
-684 ADDGADRRRADAGG
+684 
-698 DRRRATAADRG
+698 
-709 GDNATK
+709 K

-720 DRQAVNENRENSR
+720 DRRAINDNRENN
-733 GARRESAPRRDRETT
+733 RERAPRRDRQPQPAQAAGNETGSVPERPR
-748 TDRESRSDSRRVEEI
+748 DPAHEE
-763 PPVVDQGQPSVAAAM
+763 QSVAAAM
-778 RELDEA
+778 RAA
-784 PSTAASE
+784 PSELEIEEPRVERSASSQDADAGAGSEVREPMTPPDANASGEAQTAA
-791 VKDSPAEQS
+791 PAETPR
-800 PTSSD
+800 PT
-805 ADLTSRETRAGTSSE
+805 
-820 ERQPAPVS
+820 
-828 ESDAASGQAEPAD
+828 
-841 PAEASRESRP
+841 RP
-851 AGRASNDPR
+851 SGRASNDPR
-860 ELRKRAAEQTQV
+860 EKRRKAAGQPTA

>member
-14 VRVAVVDGQRLH
+14 VRVAVVDGQRLQ

-57 FIEFGADRHG
+57 FIDFGAERHG

-74 SRSYVQ
+74 SRSYVD
-80 PGKSDDEGG
+80 SAEADREAG
-89 SRRTE
+89 SRRTQ

-148 EGDDRDAL
+148 EGEDRDAL
-156 RESLSQLEIPDGMGV
+156 REALSQLEIPDGMGV
-171 IVRTAGVGRNQEELQ
+171 IVRTAGVGRSQDELQ

-193 NLWQT
+193 QLWQA
-198 IQRAGE
+198 IQRAGDE
-204 EHRAPALIYQENNL
+204 RRAPALIYQENNL

-236 DSEEAFSEAETFIEQ
+236 DGQEAFAEAETFIEQ
-251 VMPHYKSRVKLYSDD
+251 VMPHFKNRVKRYSDD

-368 ESLETDRARIQLGRI
+368 DALEADRARIQLGRI

-398 SLQETTTEIC
+398 SLQETTTEVC
-408 PRCSGRGRIQDIQSL
+408 PRCGGRGRIQDTQSL

-453 YLLNEKRRDVAE
+453 YLLNEKRRDVAD

-500 AELLSYELADTAGE
+500 AELLSYELADIPAET
-514 PEQRDRQNERRRN
+514 EQRDRDRDPRRDARRN

-533 PAIKPAA
+533 PAIRPAA
-540 PAPAPTA
+540 PAPAPA
-547 PPAPS
+547 PVSAPSPAAPRAPS
-552 LLRRLFAALFGQG
+552 LLQRLFAALFGRD
-565 ATSTTNRRKSGGTK
+565 AASTTNRRQSRRGKT
-579 ANGQPQR
+579 NGQPRQR
-586 RNRTQDNRTNRRP
+586 RNRGKDNRTNRRP
-599 RGQSQRNER
+599 RGGQAARNER
-608 RARGGGDQRS
+608 RSRAGGEQRS
-618 GGRRGERQQRSPRR
+618 GSGRRGERQQRSPRR
-632 SRGGQ
+632 SRGDQ
-637 DRGGNQARGEPR
+637 DRGAKQARGEAR
-649 ERGDGRN
+649 ERGDGRS

-664 RRADA
+664 RRNEA
-669 GADRRRADDGADRRR
+669 
-684 ADDGADRRRADAGG
+684 
-698 DRRRATAADRG
+698 ATDNRS

-715 RKPRR
+715 RRPRR
-720 DRQAVNENRENSR
+720 DRRAASGRRENNR
-733 GARRESAPRRDRETT
+733 GVDRENTPRG
-748 TDRESRSDSRRVEEI
+748 DREPATGRDNRGDRQPAADI
-763 PPVVDQGQPSVAAAM
+763 PPVADQEGLSVAAAM
-778 RELDEA
+778 REMDEA
-784 PSTAASE
+784 PSTARSE
-791 VKDSPAEQS
+791 VTASSAEKP
-800 PTSSD
+800 PTSADRDEARVGKRPHEAEPATPPD
-805 ADLTSRETRAGTSSE
+805 ADAS
-820 ERQPAPVS
+820 
-828 ESDAASGQAEPAD
+828 SGQAGTAAPTEVRN
-841 PAEASRESRP
+841 ASRP
-851 AGRASNDPR
+851 TGRARNDPR
-860 ELRKRAAEQTQV
+860 QMRRRAGEQPPV